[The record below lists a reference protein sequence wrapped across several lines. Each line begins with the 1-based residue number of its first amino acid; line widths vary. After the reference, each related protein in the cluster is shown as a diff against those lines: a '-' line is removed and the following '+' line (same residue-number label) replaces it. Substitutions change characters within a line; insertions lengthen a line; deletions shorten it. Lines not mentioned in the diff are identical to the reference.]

1 MQKTICFI
9 VLFFLGDNCFA
20 NSITFTKDNYADWT
34 LPENQDRITDD
45 VWITRKNNQSIF
57 NIAIEDGY
65 SGSDGS
71 PVATLWANSNSESA
85 VLGDYTSF
93 VQMHGNNPQSI
104 LNSTISLYLP
114 NHNLFYDVMFL
125 SFAGGNSGGGF
136 SYTREL
142 VNDMTDFSIEGR
154 WIFSMFDGDP
164 GGTMYEFIDGL
175 RYTYYCAD
183 ENGCDSNYWSSL
195 DISDALPT
203 TNPYTVEDNTLSID
217 LHFGN
222 IATYTLGFRCD
233 GEVVDFYYDE
243 DDNWE
248 GLHSTMY
255 RQGFDFLNNECL
267 DTNPNDCIC
276 TEEWNPVCGIDGN
289 TYSNAC
295 YATCQYVVI
304 AYEGEC
310 LVANEGIDGR
320 WIIPVYEGD
329 PGNTMYEFLDGLRYT
344 YYCADENGCDS
355 TYWNSLNI
363 SDAIPNPNPYT
374 FTNDTLTIDLFFG
387 NTLET
392 LVTFEC
398 NGDIALFGDNTSYYW
413 WRVDLDT
420 SNCEY
425 LIGEQQLTLS
435 ENINIPKRFTVH
447 QNYPNPFNPL
457 TTLRFDLPKD
467 EFVSIT
473 IYDMLGNVVN
483 NLVNTYQSSGYKS
496 VQWNATNNQGQPV
509 SVGVYLYSIEAGN
522 FRQTRKMI
530 FLK

>member
-1 MQKTICFI
+1 MPKTICFI

-20 NSITFTKDNYADWT
+20 NSITFTKDNYAEWT

-85 VLGDYTSF
+85 ALDDYTSF

-125 SFAGGNSGGGF
+125 SFSGGNNGGGF

-164 GGTMYEFIDGL
+164 GNTMYEFIDGL

-183 ENGCDSNYWSSL
+183 QNGCDSNYWSSL

-243 DDNWE
+243 DDNWD

-310 LVANEGIDGR
+310 LVADDRIEGR
-320 WIIPVYEGD
+320 WFLDYEFNSTQ
-329 PGNTMYEFLDGLRYT
+329 NTMYELLDGIRYT
-344 YYCADENGCDS
+344 YYCDDNECDS
-355 TYWNSLNI
+355 TYWNSLDI
-363 SDAIPNPNPYT
+363 SDAIPNPDSYT
-374 FTNDTLTIDLFFG
+374 FINDTLTINEHPG
-387 NTLET
+387 I

-398 NGDIALFGDNTSYYW
+398 NGDVALFGDEASHYW

-425 LIGEQQLTLS
+425 LIDEQQLTLS
-435 ENINIPKRFTVH
+435 ENINIPKKFTVH
-447 QNYPNPFNPL
+447 QNYPNPFNPITSL
-457 TTLRFDLPKD
+457 SYDLPED
-467 EFVSIT
+467 GLVNIT
-473 IYDMLGNVVN
+473 IYDMMGRIVKT
-483 NLVNTYQSSGYKS
+483 LVNSSQTAGYKAI
-496 VQWNATNNQGQPV
+496 QWNATNNRNEPV
-509 SVGVYLYSIEAGN
+509 SAGLYIYTIQAGEY
-522 FRQTRKMI
+522 RQTNKMI
-530 FLK
+530 LLK